1 MKKGGSLL
9 TSYGYANMFDKVI
22 KIIDNNRST
31 FEKIITKTIPL
42 EEVVSS
48 GIDLLISDKK
58 QAKIL
63 VKIPQD

>member
-1 MKKGGSLL
+1 MSYLIVGLFPALIWGIMSITFHYVRGS
-9 TSYGYANMFDKVI
+9 A
-22 KIIDNNRST
+22 

-42 EEVVSS
+42 EEVVLS